1 MKQDDKPN
9 VQLEIREGRVSSP
22 YPHFRFCPVK
32 ISNTAHITRENI
44 VELGE
49 EFSIEQSTVDVF
61 LAYFLS
67 KHFDGD
73 LIYNKNRTGLN
84 PTELYWCG
92 QNFFTYKSVYAMLSE
107 ITKIA
112 DLFAADYD
120 DPALAAIKEEIEV
133 EFGYW
138 DAPNT
143 MLTGDPAI
151 FNCRYILAD
160 FYRSFATRLSKMMEN
175 NPSTNLICVAGA

>member
-1 MKQDDKPN
+1 
-9 VQLEIREGRVSSP
+9 
-22 YPHFRFCPVK
+22 
-32 ISNTAHITRENI
+32 
-44 VELGE
+44 
-49 EFSIEQSTVDVF
+49 
-61 LAYFLS
+61 
-67 KHFDGD
+67 
-73 LIYNKNRTGLN
+73 
-84 PTELYWCG
+84 
-92 QNFFTYKSVYAMLSE
+92 MLSE

-138 DAPNT
+138 DTPNT